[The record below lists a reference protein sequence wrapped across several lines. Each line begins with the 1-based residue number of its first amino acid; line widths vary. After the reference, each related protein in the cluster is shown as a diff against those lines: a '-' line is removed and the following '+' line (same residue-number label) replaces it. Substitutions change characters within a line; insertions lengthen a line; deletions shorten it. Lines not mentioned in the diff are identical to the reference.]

1 MASSCRRRC
10 LCAVFAAVSALAAD
24 DVFLAA
30 LPGEAFFA
38 AFFAA
43 FLVVFFSL
51 RFMFTPGY
59 GKTGTILA
67 LQLNKYARTGAVS
80 AMQTHP
86 LHALCT

>member
-30 LPGEAFFA
+30 LPGE

-86 LHALCT
+86 LHVLCT